1 MNEIVLIKLG
11 EIILKGN
18 NRRNFE
24 ERLVTN
30 IKHAV
35 SGVGSYRV
43 WRAQGT
49 MYVEPRDEN
58 SKIAPAIEKIK
69 KVFGITQISP
79 AYGAPKEMDKIY
91 EVISERCS
99 DALKNAKTFKVEA
112 KRADKAFPLTSP
124 QIQMETG
131 GYILS
136 KFPHLKVDVKTPEI
150 LVNVDIRDREAF
162 IYSEKI
168 RGAGGL
174 PTGSGGKAALL
185 LSGGIDSPVAGWLMA
200 KRGLQLESI
209 NFFSYPYT
217 SQRAKEKV
225 QHLNEILETYAGHIP
240 LHIVPFTEI
249 QMQIK
254 EKCPSEQL
262 TIIMRRFMN
271 RIAQE
276 IALKNGSSALITG
289 ESLAQVASQTLQS
302 MVVTNEVANIP
313 VLRPLV
319 GLDKQEIIEYARRI
333 GTFET
338 SILPYEDC
346 CTIFVPKA
354 PELRPKSD
362 KILLSEEK
370 LDVEGLVR
378 EAVEG
383 TETINE

>member
-18 NRRNFE
+18 NRHRFE
-24 ERLVTN
+24 ERLVAN

-35 SGVGSYRV
+35 RHVGSYRV

-49 MYVEPRDEN
+49 MYVEPRDEA
-58 SKIAPAIEKIK
+58 SKIEPAIEKIK

-91 EVISERCS
+91 EVISEKCA
-99 DALKNAKTFKVEA
+99 DTLKNAKTFKVEA
-112 KRADKAFPLTSP
+112 KRADKAFYLASP
-124 QIQMETG
+124 QICAQTG

-136 KFPHLKVDVKTPEI
+136 KFPHLKVDVKNPEI
-150 LVNVDIRDREAF
+150 IVNVDIRDRQAF
-162 IYSEKI
+162 VYSEKI
-168 RGAGGL
+168 KGAGGL
-174 PTGSGGKAALL
+174 PTGTSGKASLL

-225 QHLNEILETYAGHIP
+225 LALNEIIEGYAGHMP
-240 LHIVPFTEI
+240 LHIVPFTDI
-249 QMQIK
+249 QMKIK
-254 EKCPSEQL
+254 EKCPTEQL

-271 RIAQE
+271 RISQE
-276 IALKNGSSALITG
+276 IAIKNGSSALITG

-302 MVVTNEVANIP
+302 MVVTNEVAKIP

-319 GLDKQEIIEYARRI
+319 GLDKQEIIVYARKI

-346 CTIFVPKA
+346 CTIFVPKN
-354 PELRPKSD
+354 PELRPKLD

-383 TETINE
+383 TEIINE